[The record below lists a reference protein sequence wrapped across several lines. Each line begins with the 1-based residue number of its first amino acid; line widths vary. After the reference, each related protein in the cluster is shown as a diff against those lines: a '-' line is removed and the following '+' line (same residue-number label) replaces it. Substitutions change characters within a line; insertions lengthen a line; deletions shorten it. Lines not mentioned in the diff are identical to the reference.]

1 MKKII
6 KFLPAMAIL
15 LASGLAV
22 ATTSKTMVP
31 QYYKNSAGA
40 WLPLAGSGIVLGNAS
55 GQYSCDTSDNQCTA
69 EGYDGHGPTG
79 EITRGFLRQNP

>member
-22 ATTSKTMVP
+22 ATTSKSVDHNVQWDGTEWQPIPGGQTVNCDSNP
-31 QYYKNSAGA
+31 NQNCKAFRNALGQISDIVKGDR
-40 WLPLAGSGIVLGNAS
+40 LP
-55 GQYSCDTSDNQCTA
+55 
-69 EGYDGHGPTG
+69 
-79 EITRGFLRQNP
+79 

>member
-22 ATTSKTMVP
+22 ATTSKSFDHNVQWDGSEWQEIPEGQTVNCTVNP
-31 QYYKNSAGA
+31 QRLCKAFRD
-40 WLPLAGSGIVLGNAS
+40 GSGYVDPLSIEYGNP
-55 GQYSCDTSDNQCTA
+55 
-69 EGYDGHGPTG
+69 E
-79 EITRGFLRQNP
+79 